1 MKFSQFFTSPTMRAA
16 AIRMGVIVG
25 AIMALFTDMDWRFAI
40 LTGAVVALLAS
51 VLLPL
56 AMYIKLLPYKKFK
69 ESLGRPVLLDAPV
82 RFLAKRGMVGGFFL
96 LTESNLVLLSEEK
109 EKPALELT
117 QKDVQS
123 IALGEDIGVVDIYLD
138 QKQFIR
144 FVCAID
150 EEIVETLEKHGW
162 NVTRRKEFYDHI

>member
-1 MKFSQFFTSPTMRAA
+1 MKFSEFFTAPTVRST
-16 AIRMGVIVG
+16 AIRFGIIVG
-25 AIMALFTDMDWRFAI
+25 AILAIFIDWRYAVI
-40 LTGAVVALLAS
+40 IGASVALLAS

-56 AMYIKLLPYKKFK
+56 AMYIKLLPYQKFK
-69 ESLGRPVLLDAPV
+69 ESLGRRVLIDAPV

-96 LTESNLVLLSEEK
+96 LTESNLVLLSDEK

-117 QKDVQS
+117 QNDVAMVS
-123 IALGEDIGVVDIYLD
+123 LGEDVGVIDIYLD

-150 EEIVETLEKHGW
+150 EEIIDALAEHGW
-162 NVTRRKEFYDHI
+162 NVTRRKEFYDHF

>member
-1 MKFSQFFTSPTMRAA
+1 MKFSEFFTAP
-16 AIRMGVIVG
+16 AIRATAIRFGVVVG
-25 AIMALFTDMDWRFAI
+25 AILAIFTNIDWRYAVI
-40 LTGAVVALLAS
+40 IGASVALLAS

-69 ESLGRPVLLDAPV
+69 ESLGRRILIDAPV

-96 LTESNLVLLSEEK
+96 LTESNLVLLSDEK
-109 EKPALELT
+109 EKPALELS
-117 QKDVQS
+117 QKDVSS
-123 IALGEDIGVVDIYLD
+123 IALGEDVGVIDIYLD

-150 EEIVETLEKHGW
+150 EEIAEILEQHGW
-162 NVTRRKEFYDHI
+162 NVTRRKEFYDHF